1 MMLEEL
7 TAVATVELPVRAF
20 ADHLKLGSGFTDDGS
35 EDAVLEVCLRSAMAA
50 IEVRIG
56 KALMTRRFRW
66 ELTRWSANGEQVLPI
81 SPIVMV
87 NAVTLVDRQ
96 GVETVVDAA
105 RYVLERD
112 SQTPKI
118 VGNLP
123 PVPDGGRVVLT
134 FDAGFGDWDA
144 LPADLRQAVL
154 LQAASFYEN
163 RSGEGRVNGL
173 PFGVSALIEAYRP
186 IRIGG
191 VR

>member
-7 TAVATVELPVRAF
+7 TGIVTVDLPVRVF
-20 ADHLKLGSGFTDDGS
+20 ADHLKLGSGFADDGS

-56 KALMTRRFRW
+56 KALLTRSFQW
-66 ELTRWSANGEQVLPI
+66 ELTRWAANGEQVLPI
-81 SPIVMV
+81 APIVTV
-87 NAVTLVDRQ
+87 SSVTLVDRT

-105 RYVLERD
+105 TYVLEQD
-112 SQTPKI
+112 SQRPKI
-118 VGNLP
+118 VGTLP
-123 PVPDGGRVVLT
+123 CIPDGGCVVLA
-134 FDAGFGDWDA
+134 FDAGYGNWDA
-144 LPADLRQAVL
+144 VPADLRHAVL

-163 RSGEGRVNGL
+163 RAGEGRVNGM

-191 VR
+191 AR

>member
-7 TAVATVELPVRAF
+7 TAIATADLPVLVF
-20 ADHLKLGSGFTDDGS
+20 ADHLKLGSGFEDDGS

-56 KALMTRRFRW
+56 KALMTRRFQW
-66 ELTRWSANGEQVLPI
+66 ELTRWGVDDEQVLPI
-81 SPIVMV
+81 APVVAV
-87 NAVTLVDRQ
+87 NSVTLVDRG
-96 GVETVVDAA
+96 GVETVVDPAE
-105 RYVLERD
+105 YVLERD
-112 SQTPKI
+112 SQRPKI
-118 VGNLP
+118 VGVLASI
-123 PVPDGGRVVLT
+123 PDGGRVVLS

-144 LPADLRQAVL
+144 VPADLRHAVL

-163 RSGEGRVNGL
+163 RAGEGRVNEM